1 MKTERTEV
9 EGLADHPCAACP
21 WLTANHRR
29 PHPDGWYSDANR
41 RRLWGGLR
49 TGEAPGMTCHPTDPE
64 NQPVADHVVTRECTG
79 AWLLIARETT
89 AFEEA
94 CKTAEPGKG
103 WAAYREGRKL
113 AMTQEGLVVAVSAL
127 LPPPFGRGLRV
138 SLPDAPVSIGLGTG
152 R

>member
-1 MKTERTEV
+1 MTKTERTEV

-41 RRLWGGLR
+41 RRLWSGLR
-49 TGEAPGMTCHPTDPE
+49 TGDAPGMTCHPTDPN
-64 NQPVADHVVTRECTG
+64 NQPVGDHVVTRECTG
-79 AWLLIARETT
+79 AWLLVAREAT
-89 AFEEA
+89 AFEHSESWSDY
-94 CKTAEPGKG
+94 TS
-103 WAAYREGRKL
+103 GRKL
-113 AMTQEGLVVAVSAL
+113 AMTKVGMFSAASAM
-127 LPPPFGRGLRV
+127 LPPPFGRGLVV